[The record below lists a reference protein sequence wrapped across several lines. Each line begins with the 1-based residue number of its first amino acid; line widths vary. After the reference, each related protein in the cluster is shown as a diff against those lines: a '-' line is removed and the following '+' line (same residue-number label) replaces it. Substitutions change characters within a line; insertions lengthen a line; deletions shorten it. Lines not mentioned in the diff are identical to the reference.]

1 VSDVALVAM
10 PFAPVLYPS
19 IGLSLLQPALARRGF
34 SSRCFYFTLDY
45 AERMG
50 MRFYTG
56 ISQSRRPPLGK
67 LPGEWIFGG
76 QLWDRTPEDI
86 DRYVGDILKTR
97 LPGVRRA
104 RRPIPKR
111 VIDRVVAAE
120 ADAGAFVAEC
130 VDKLLRH
137 KPRIV
142 ALTSVFQ
149 QHAPSL
155 ALARRLKEADP
166 SILTVMGGSNCEAE
180 MGAETCRQ
188 FPWIDAVVSGE
199 GDLTFPELVR
209 RMLAGEPFDDMPGV
223 YTRSNID
230 RVFAEG
236 KFETTPPVLDMDA
249 LPECDYGDY
258 LAAFRRTR
266 FFRDWQPRL
275 LFESSRGCWW
285 GERMHCT
292 FCGLNGSTM
301 KYRSK
306 SPERALRE
314 MQSIAERHPGYDV
327 DVTDNII
334 DLGYF
339 DSVLPQL
346 ARLRIK
352 GMDLFYETKSNL
364 RKQQVRAFREA
375 RIMRIQPG
383 IESLS
388 DAVLKIMRKG
398 VTGLQNIQL
407 LKWGKEYGVWIQW
420 NLLAGFPGERA
431 EEYERMTR
439 FLPLLS
445 HLTPPE
451 MLAPI
456 RMDRFSP
463 NFFDAE
469 RLGFANVRPFEA
481 YRHVYNLSGE
491 ALFNLACFFRFDYA
505 EEQNVESYFFP
516 LLAAVEEWQHAHA
529 RSALFSIDAGDHLI
543 IWDLRPVAKQLLT
556 VLSDLD
562 RRLYLA
568 CDEVRYVRQLATLLG
583 TTDDAIENA
592 VAPLIEHG
600 LMLRDGDRLLS
611 LAIPVGDYAPNPEIV
626 DRFRNLT
633 RKPEL
638 RPYALIARQELRS
651 ALKRRQ
657 L

>member
-1 VSDVALVAM
+1 MSDVALIAM
-10 PFAPVLYPS
+10 PFGPVLFPS

-34 SSRCFYFTLDY
+34 SSRTFYFSLDY
-45 AERMG
+45 AERRG
-50 MRFYTG
+50 LRFYTG
-56 ISQSRRPPLGK
+56 IAQSRRPPLGK

-86 DRYVGDILKTR
+86 QRYIDEILKKR

-104 RRPIPKR
+104 KRPLAR
-111 VIDRVVAAE
+111 YLIDRVVAAE
-120 ADAGAFVAEC
+120 ADAGAFILEC
-130 VDKLLRH
+130 RDKLLQAR
-137 KPRIV
+137 PRI
-142 ALTSVFQ
+142 AAFTSVFQ
-149 QHAPSL
+149 QHAASL

-166 SILTVMGGSNCEAE
+166 SIITVMGGSNCEAE

-188 FPWIDAVVSGE
+188 YPWIDAVVSGE
-199 GDLTFPELVR
+199 GDLAFPELVR
-209 RMLAGEPFDDMPGV
+209 RILAGEPFDDMPGV
-223 YTRSNID
+223 YTRGNID
-230 RVFAEG
+230 RVFAQR
-236 KFETTPPVLDMDA
+236 KFDTTPPVLDMDA
-249 LPECDYGDY
+249 LPECDFDDY
-258 LAAFRRTR
+258 LAAFRKTR

-301 KYRSK
+301 KFRSK
-306 SPERALRE
+306 TPARALRE
-314 MQSIAERHPGYDV
+314 MQSIADRYSGYDV

-339 DSVLPQL
+339 DTVLPEL

-388 DAVLKIMRKG
+388 DTVLKLMRKG
-398 VTGLQNIQL
+398 VSALQNIQL
-407 LKWGKEYGVWIQW
+407 LKWGKEFGVHVQW
-420 NLLAGFPGERA
+420 NLLCGFPGEPP
-431 EEYERMTR
+431 EEYERMTQM
-439 FLPLLS
+439 LPLLS
-445 HLTPPE
+445 HLIPPE
-451 MLAPI
+451 ILAPI

-469 RLGFANVRPFEA
+469 RLGFTNVRPFEA
-481 YRHVYNLSGE
+481 YRHVYNLDGE
-491 ALFNLACFFRFDYA
+491 ALFNIACYFRFDYA
-505 EEQNVESYFFP
+505 KPQDVESYFFP
-516 LLAAVEEWQHAHA
+516 LLAKVEEWQRVHGQ
-529 RSALFSIDAGDHLI
+529 SALFSIDAADHLI

-568 CDEVRYVRQLATLLG
+568 CDEVRYTRQLATLLG
-583 TTDDAIENA
+583 TTAEAIEA
-592 VAPLIEHG
+592 AAAPLLENG
-600 LMLRDGDRLLS
+600 LMIRDGDRLLS
-611 LAIPVGDYAPNPEIV
+611 LAIPVGDYTPDTQIV
-626 DRFRNLT
+626 DRFRQIA
-633 RKPEL
+633 RQPEL
-638 RPYALIARQELRS
+638 QPYAVIARQELRS